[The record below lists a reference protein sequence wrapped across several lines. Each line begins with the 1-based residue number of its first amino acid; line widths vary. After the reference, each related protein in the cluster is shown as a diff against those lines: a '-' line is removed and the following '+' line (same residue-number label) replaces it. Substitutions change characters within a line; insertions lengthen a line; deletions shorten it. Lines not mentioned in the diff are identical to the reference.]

1 MNHCKV
7 SELEEG
13 EIRSD
18 LNINNRDSEIM
29 LVEKPNLLLA
39 ALKSDSKASVTKSAS
54 CTLS

>member
-18 LNINNRDSEIM
+18 LNISNRDSEIM

-39 ALKSDSKASVTKSAS
+39 ALKSDSKASVTKTVSS
-54 CTLS
+54 TLS